1 MAPKELDDSW
11 RRLEDFTEAAQ
22 ALQAVASDQSLF
34 SEALCDL
41 ALQVVGGEHAS
52 ITSVREGRFTTV
64 AATSSVPELADKLQY
79 STGQGPCLDAIR
91 EHGTFCAQDL
101 ATDQRWPA
109 FGRAVSTELG
119 MHSLLAHVLP
129 VDDTVLGA
137 LNVYSSSRR
146 AFTAQ
151 HQTLIGIFGA
161 TAAQA
166 LRAARNRERAEHLE
180 DALRTSRRIGVA
192 LGIVMKTHLVDLDQS
207 WQLLAKASQDRNVK
221 VSVLAEHVIATGS
234 LDGSWGD

>member
-91 EHGTFCAQDL
+91 EHGTFYVQDL

-119 MHSLLAHVLP
+119 MRSLLAHVLP

-207 WQLLAKASQDRNVK
+207 WQILAKASQDRNVK

-234 LDGSWGD
+234 LDASWGD

>member
-22 ALQAVASDQSLF
+22 ARQAVASDQSSF

-91 EHGTFCAQDL
+91 EHGTFYVQDL

-207 WQLLAKASQDRNVK
+207 WQILAKASQDRNVK

-234 LDGSWGD
+234 LDASWGD

>member
-22 ALQAVASDQSLF
+22 ALQAVASDQSSF

-91 EHGTFCAQDL
+91 EHGTFYVQDL

-207 WQLLAKASQDRNVK
+207 WQILAKASQDRNVK

-234 LDGSWGD
+234 LDASWGD

>member
-1 MAPKELDDSW
+1 M
-11 RRLEDFTEAAQ
+11 
-22 ALQAVASDQSLF
+22 
-34 SEALCDL
+34 
-41 ALQVVGGEHAS
+41 
-52 ITSVREGRFTTV
+52 
-64 AATSSVPELADKLQY
+64 
-79 STGQGPCLDAIR
+79 
-91 EHGTFCAQDL
+91 QDL

-207 WQLLAKASQDRNVK
+207 WQILAKASQDRNVK

-234 LDGSWGD
+234 LDASWGD